1 MTFGER
7 LRELREDL
15 DETQRDI
22 ADFLFVSSKV
32 ISDYE
37 RGIHFPRDERV
48 IVKLAEYFEVSTDY
62 LLGVSN
68 VKNHTYG
75 DKFFNAFNDLPPEYQ
90 ELTLDFINMLANKAK
105 K

>member
-22 ADFLFVSSKV
+22 AELLFVSSKV
-32 ISDYE
+32 ISDDE

-48 IVKLAEYFEVSTDY
+48 ITKLAEYFEVSTDY
-62 LLGVSN
+62 LLGVTN

-75 DKFFNAFNDLPPEYQ
+75 DKFFNAYNELPYEYQ
-90 ELTLDFINMLANKAK
+90 ELTIDFINMLAKKAK